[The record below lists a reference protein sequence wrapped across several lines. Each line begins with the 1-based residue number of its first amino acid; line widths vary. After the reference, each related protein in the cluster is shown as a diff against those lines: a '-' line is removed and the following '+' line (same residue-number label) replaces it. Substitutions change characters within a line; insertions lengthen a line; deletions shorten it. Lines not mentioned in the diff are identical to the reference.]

1 MAINRPQAAAP
12 TQVGTQGAAPAGGP
26 GSYSFT
32 WNVGFS
38 GVLWVLAG
46 LLICLSFFL
55 PWFSSSL
62 VCNDAVCQTLVKNHP
77 NFLSS
82 YAASPNGFS
91 IASGMFTLDTMG
103 PSGTIIHDSFSFLWL
118 WLIFLAGVAL
128 VILPLTL
135 THGKM
140 HAGRTRIFLLAF
152 CLLTLAVE
160 IIYWLSANQ
169 ALSQTRTGLTEL
181 LAPTPGGHE
190 AVYTFSTGP
199 TTGFWV
205 ALAATVVATG
215 ASVSAHASAAGRR
228 FDTMLFMRNLGLGGQ
243 MILLAGLALVVA
255 FFLPWFSTPDPTANA
270 TGGYIATATNGVFTL
285 AQTTSVSAWSAAA
298 NGFPIPLPVGTACG
312 ISCPTFH
319 ISIFLS
325 LWLIPGVGLVLIGI
339 AWMMGRGLLWRRM
352 AAIIA
357 CVALLVALTLEAFFF
372 LEVQSLQSFD
382 VQFFLSQNA
391 QLMGTAYGVVWGFW
405 VAMGASGVAL
415 LVSGFLL
422 LQRHKSVT
430 GRLVGP

>member
-1 MAINRPQAAAP
+1 MSLNRPQAAP
-12 TQVGTQGAAPAGGP
+12 TQGSAQGGTSAGRP

-46 LLICLSFFL
+46 LVICASFFL

-62 VCNDAVCQTLVKNHP
+62 VCNDAVCQALVQQNP

-91 IASGMFTLDTMG
+91 IASGMFSLDTNG
-103 PSGTIIHDSFSFLWL
+103 SSGLIHDGFSFLWL
-118 WLIFLAGVAL
+118 WLVFLAGVAL
-128 VILPLTL
+128 VVLPLTL

-152 CLLTLAVE
+152 CLVTLVVE
-160 IIYWLSANQ
+160 VIYWVSANQ
-169 ALSQTRTGLTEL
+169 ALAQTRTGLAAL
-181 LAPTPGGHE
+181 LALKSGGHE
-190 AVYTFSTGP
+190 VAYTFSTGP
-199 TTGFWV
+199 TSGFWIALV
-205 ALAATVVATG
+205 ATLIATG
-215 ASVSAHASAAGRR
+215 ASATAHASAAGRS

-243 MILLAGLALVVA
+243 MILLAGLALCVA

-270 TGGYIATATNGVFTL
+270 TGGYVATATKGVFMV
-285 AQTTSVSAWSAAA
+285 AQTTSVSAWSAAS
-298 NGFPIPLPVGTACG
+298 NGFPIPLPAGTACG

-319 ISIFLS
+319 VSIFLS
-325 LWLIPGVGLVLIGI
+325 LWLIPLVGLGLIWI

-357 CVALLVALTLEAFFF
+357 CVALVVALALEAFFF

-382 VQFFLSQNA
+382 AQFFLSQNL

-405 VAMGASGVAL
+405 VALGASGVAL